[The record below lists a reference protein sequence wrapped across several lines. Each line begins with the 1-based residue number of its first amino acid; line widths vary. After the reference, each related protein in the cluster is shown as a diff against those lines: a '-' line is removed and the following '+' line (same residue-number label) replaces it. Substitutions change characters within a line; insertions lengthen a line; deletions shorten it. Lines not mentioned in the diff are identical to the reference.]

1 MKIGLLGFG
10 EVGQTLAGDL
20 QSVPGVEL
28 AAYDIQFDDSRSAPS
43 LAVSRYGSV
52 AAAQSAAGLAANAE
66 LVISAVTA
74 AQDLAATRS
83 IAPGLVSTAF
93 VLDLNSV
100 SPVTKRECAKIIGDA
115 GGRYVEAAVM
125 SPIAPKRI
133 ASPMLLGGAHA
144 GTFLPIAAALGFS
157 GARVVSEEVGRASAT
172 KMCRSVIVK
181 GLEAL
186 VLESLL
192 AARRH
197 GVEEK
202 VLESLRDLHI
212 EDWGDSARYMASRAL
227 LHGRRRAEEMREVS
241 HTVRDAGL
249 TPHMSEACATWQEW
263 AGAHSQV
270 DAPDLPHLLDA
281 LLADVPRKGAS

>member
-172 KMCRSVIVK
+172 KMCRSVIIK

-186 VLESLL
+186 LAESLL
-192 AARRH
+192 AARHYRVENDVLDSLGDFLKSADWSEHAKYMIGRSIEH
-197 GVEEK
+197 GT
-202 VLESLRDLHI
+202 
-212 EDWGDSARYMASRAL
+212 
-227 LHGRRRAEEMREVS
+227 RRAEEMREVTA
-241 HTVRDAGL
+241 TVRSAGL
-249 TPHMSEACATWQEW
+249 DPWMSEACAKRQDWS
-263 AGAHSQV
+263 AR
-270 DAPDLPHLLDA
+270 LRDA
-281 LLADVPRKGAS
+281 LGAQELSAMLDIMRRDLSC